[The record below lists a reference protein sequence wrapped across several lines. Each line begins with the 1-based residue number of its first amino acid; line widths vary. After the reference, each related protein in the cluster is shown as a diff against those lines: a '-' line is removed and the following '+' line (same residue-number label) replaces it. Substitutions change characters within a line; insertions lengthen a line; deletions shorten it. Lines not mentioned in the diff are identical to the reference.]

1 MSIFSPLNG
10 VRHWTRF
17 GLSSALLAAR
27 SGVPQ
32 DEVEAHLPP
41 VRGQLP
47 EQNGAPI
54 VFTAADPIYL
64 HKHAEGLTESLA
76 RVSDDLRLHIH
87 IMQRQDDECDNA
99 VRHLKRLMDASRLT
113 VSCETCTPR
122 KSHPSRQAQFYQVRR
137 MQRLTGLLE
146 TVNSKLLAIDIDVM
160 FSRSPAT
167 ALKEWPD
174 HDLTLQVNLGPLRP
188 TPLTCACMIIQ
199 PSALTQRVFR
209 AATDEMLLHLNSSIF
224 VDHLDERCLSR
235 AIIKNGDI
243 ELVALPDNFCTS
255 KYAGETIF
263 DGEGRNKARLAERVR
278 QDPAPASHGVRPADL
293 RENCMIGR
301 LKDIRRRKSWSK
313 AAMINLLMQ
322 VKGTA

>member
-1 MSIFSPLNG
+1 MSIFSPFNG

-17 GLSSALLAAR
+17 GLSSALLTAR

-32 DEVEAHLPP
+32 GGFEEQLPP
-41 VRGQLP
+41 VLGELP
-47 EQNGAPI
+47 EQNGSPI
-54 VFTAADPIYL
+54 VFTAADPVYL
-64 HKHAEGLTESLA
+64 HKHGAGLTESLA
-76 RVSDDLRLHIH
+76 RVSGDLRLHIH
-87 IMQRQDDECDNA
+87 IMQHRDGECDDT
-99 VRHLKRLMDASRLT
+99 VRHLKRLIDASRLT
-113 VSCETCTPR
+113 VSFEICTPKR
-122 KSHPSRQAQFYQVRR
+122 SHPSRQAQFYQVRR
-137 MQRLTGLLE
+137 MQRLSGLLE

-160 FSRSPAT
+160 FSRSPET
-167 ALKEWPD
+167 ALEEWPH

-188 TPLTCACMIIQ
+188 TPLTCACMIVR
-199 PSALTQRVFR
+199 PSPLTRRVFK

-235 AIIKNGDI
+235 AIVKHGDT

-255 KYAGETIF
+255 KYSGETIF
-263 DGEGRNKARLAERVR
+263 DGEGRNKPRLAERLR
-278 QDPAPASHGVRPADL
+278 QDQFPALHGVRPGDL

-322 VKGTA
+322 IKGTA